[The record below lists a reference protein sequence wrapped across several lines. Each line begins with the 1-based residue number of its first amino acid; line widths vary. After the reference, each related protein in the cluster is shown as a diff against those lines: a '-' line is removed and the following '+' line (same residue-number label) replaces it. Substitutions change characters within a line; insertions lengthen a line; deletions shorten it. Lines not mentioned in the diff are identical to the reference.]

1 MNTVSLNLNSD
12 DRYRNISSL
21 IMKVTNRCN
30 LKCEY
35 CYENVSITG
44 FDMKL
49 ETFKQVL
56 TKVSQNTISKSILII
71 FHGGEPLLIELDW
84 YRQAVDFCN
93 NLAITYNKI
102 FHFGMQSNATNLK
115 IKKAT
120 YLVKNL
126 NIRLGLSFDGPLEI
140 INKSL
145 RGRDQ
150 TTLYKLQELKK
161 NNIPFSL
168 LLTINTLNYNY
179 FKKIMHYLHSEL
191 NIFHFKANL
200 VYPVGHGYNLK
211 ELSVEQIN
219 EAYKDIMDYM
229 IESKGLIVESNM
241 LLEMQRFVNINKEQN
256 NISLC
261 DDRVCGA
268 GKRVLGVSYDGNL
281 LPCGR
286 FEWNDKDSHI
296 SNIFTH
302 FDESKLAVYK
312 DKINDFHNKNEENWL
327 NCNSC
332 EARKVCR
339 YGCQAFITRTKSKVN
354 LDCLPTKFK
363 FTLYKKY
370 QNELN
375 QIIYNYKN
383 KSNFR

>member
-1 MNTVSLNLNSD
+1 MNKEGPNLDSD
-12 DRYRNISSL
+12 LRYRNISSL
-21 IMKVTNRCN
+21 IIKVTNRCN

-35 CYENVSITG
+35 CYENVSLTG
-44 FDMKL
+44 LDMKL
-49 ETFKQVL
+49 DTFKQVL
-56 TKVSQNTISKSILII
+56 TKVTENTISRSILVI
-71 FHGGEPLLIELDW
+71 FHGGEPLLIDIDW
-84 YRQAVDFCN
+84 YKEAVDFCN
-93 NLAITYNKI
+93 KLAISYKKN
-102 FHFGMQSNATNLK
+102 FRFGMQSNATNLQ
-115 IKKAT
+115 INKAT
-120 YLVKNL
+120 FLVKNL

-168 LLTINTLNYNY
+168 LLTINASNYNY
-179 FKKIMHYLHSEL
+179 FKKIMHYLHTEL
-191 NIFHFKANL
+191 NIFQFKANL

-211 ELSVEQIN
+211 ELSTEQIN
-219 EAYKDIMDYM
+219 EAYSDIMDYM
-229 IESKGLIVESNM
+229 MESKGLIVETNM
-241 LLEMQRFVNINKEQN
+241 LLEMQRFVNLNNEQN
-256 NISLC
+256 KISLC

-268 GKRVLGVSYDGNL
+268 GKRVFGVSSEGNI

-296 SNIFTH
+296 ADIFTNY
-302 FDESKLAVYK
+302 DQRKLAEYK
-312 DKINDFHNKNEENWL
+312 EKINEFHNKNEENWL

-332 EARKVCR
+332 EAKKVCR

-354 LDCLPTKFK
+354 LECLPTKFK

-370 QNELN
+370 ENELN
-375 QIIYNYKN
+375 QIINNHK
-383 KSNFR
+383 K